1 MTVRSRR
8 PGMPWPW
15 GLLALCCSLLAEGPA
30 AAGEAPGNGAAPPI
44 QVITLERDCI
54 TCANSSRLSLHRNGT
69 AQLTHTGK
77 ARLGGVD
84 RHSRATLA
92 RADFDALAALLE
104 QQGFFALAESYDD
117 PDTRDGAWVNW
128 RVERGAE
135 VKQVFC
141 RSGLEPAAL
150 LRLEAAVQ
158 ALQARL
164 NFNPE
169 P

>member
-1 MTVRSRR
+1 MSVRMRR
-8 PGMPWPW
+8 PGMPWRLC
-15 GLLALCCSLLAEGPA
+15 LLALCCGVVAEGA
-30 AAGEAPGNGAAPPI
+30 AGAGEAPRDGASPPI
-44 QVITLERDCI
+44 QVITLERDCM

-69 AQLTHTGK
+69 ARLTLIGK

-92 RADFDALAALLE
+92 RADFEALVAMLE
-104 QQGFFALAESYDD
+104 EQGYFALSDSYDD

-128 RVERGAE
+128 QVERGVE

-150 LRLEAAVQ
+150 LRLEAAVK